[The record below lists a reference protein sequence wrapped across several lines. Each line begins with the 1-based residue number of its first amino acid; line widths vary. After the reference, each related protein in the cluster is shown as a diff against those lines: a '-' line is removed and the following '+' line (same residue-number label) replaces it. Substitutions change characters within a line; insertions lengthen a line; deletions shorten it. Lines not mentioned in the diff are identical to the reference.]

1 MTQLNEQQNI
11 QTSNWYTRAMC
22 CGASDCETSKRLNVH
37 GVRKQKKFTPN
48 TKFPAIRTML

>member
-1 MTQLNEQQNI
+1 MTQLNEQQNK
-11 QTSNWYTRAMC
+11 QSPNWYTSAMC

-48 TKFPAIRTML
+48 IKLTALRTML